1 MSYVEIIGII
11 ATILLVV
18 SMAYNCKN
26 RKTTLIMRSLNAIS
40 ALLFIIYSIVLCAY
54 STILSNLIILLIDI
68 YYIVKTYKNKD

>member
-40 ALLFIIYSIVLCAY
+40 ALLFIMYSIVLCAY

>member
-1 MSYVEIIGII
+1 MSYVEIIGIL
-11 ATILLVV
+11 ATIILVV
-18 SMAYNCKN
+18 SMAYNCNN
-26 RKTTLIMRSLNAIS
+26 RKTTLIMRSLNGIS